1 MTFLTYQLSLAE
13 WELDLESPTSI
24 TVFTVL
30 QREPED
36 PTAVMIYRAF
46 HIHLVP
52 KITQC
57 GIIIIILIL

>member
-24 TVFTVL
+24 TVFVVL
-30 QREPED
+30 QRELED
-36 PTAVMIYRAF
+36 PTAVTIYRAF
-46 HIHLVP
+46 HIHLAP

-57 GIIIIILIL
+57 SIIIILIL